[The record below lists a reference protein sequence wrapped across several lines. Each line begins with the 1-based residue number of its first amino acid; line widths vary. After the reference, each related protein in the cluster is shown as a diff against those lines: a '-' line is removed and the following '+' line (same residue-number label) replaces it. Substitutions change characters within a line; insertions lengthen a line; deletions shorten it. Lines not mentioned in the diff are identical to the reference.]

1 MKMSPKSA
9 ASAVALFRRGIRP
22 IFSGN
27 LCGFSLPLPNNA
39 PLFSSAFHSS
49 SHKDSPFSSKPKIDL
64 SSINDVEDAL
74 CLFGDMVKIRPLPSV
89 VQFNKLLTVVVKMK
103 HYSVN
108 LSLFDKMR
116 RLGVPVDKI
125 TMSIAINCYCLL
137 NRVDFGFGILGTF
150 FKSGCE
156 PNVTTFS
163 TLIKGLFLVA
173 GHSLNARD
181 LLGFF
186 ENMSCKP
193 DVYAYSAVI
202 DGLCKDQMVDD
213 AFILLSRMIDKG
225 ISPNVVTYNSII
237 QGFAIALMD
246 GYCLG
251 GQMGKAKRVLHSVE
265 DRGLTPSI
273 MSYNSLINGYCKQGR
288 IDEAWDLFVEVPC
301 KGLQHDTVI
310 YTTMIQGLF
319 HKGRFADGWKLFN
332 NMESRGI
339 MPNLVTYNVL
349 LDGLCKTHQIAE
361 AFSFVRMME
370 DKGLIEDAKS
380 LLVEMEKSGCA
391 PNNVTYNVMIQGLL
405 KRNELYNAMPLMEEM
420 CRMGFLADAATVSL
434 LLDQLKGNVFTPLRR
449 FSCWYSFTSKW
460 VAVLPDPLCYRSL
473 KSDGY
478 VEELK

>member
-1 MKMSPKSA
+1 MSQKSA
-9 ASAVALFRRGIRP
+9 ACAIALFRRGIP
-22 IFSGN
+22 PKISGN
-27 LCGFSLPLPNNA
+27 LCAFRLPLSNND

-49 SHKDSPFSSKPKIDL
+49 SHKDSPFSSKPRIDF
-64 SSINDVEDAL
+64 SSINDLEDSL
-74 CLFGDMVKIRPLPSV
+74 CLFDDMVKMRSLPSV
-89 VQFNKLLTVVVKMK
+89 VQFTKLLTAVVNMK
-103 HYSVN
+103 RYSVA

-163 TLIKGLFLVA
+163 TLIKGLFLVGEIVEAEKLFKKLLSEKLCEPDEIMFLTVLNGLSKA

-237 QGFAIALMD
+237 QGFCNVGRWKDVKELLNEMLDNKIFPDVWTYNILVSAFCKEGMVEEAENVLEIMMQRSICPDIVTYSALMD

-251 GQMGKAKRVLHSVE
+251 A
-265 DRGLTPSI
+265 
-273 MSYNSLINGYCKQGR
+273 
-288 IDEAWDLFVEVPC
+288 
-301 KGLQHDTVI
+301 
-310 YTTMIQGLF
+310 
-319 HKGRFADGWKLFN
+319 
-332 NMESRGI
+332 
-339 MPNLVTYNVL
+339 
-349 LDGLCKTHQIAE
+349 
-361 AFSFVRMME
+361 
-370 DKGLIEDAKS
+370 
-380 LLVEMEKSGCA
+380 
-391 PNNVTYNVMIQGLL
+391 
-405 KRNELYNAMPLMEEM
+405 
-420 CRMGFLADAATVSL
+420 
-434 LLDQLKGNVFTPLRR
+434 
-449 FSCWYSFTSKW
+449 KW
-460 VAVLPDPLCYRSL
+460 VRQNECCIP
-473 KSDGY
+473 
-478 VEELK
+478 